1 MDTSIAQATEEL
13 LEVWP
18 GLTHAERLRRFPE
31 LHTGEKADLYFSMAR
46 VILLQP
52 H

>member
-13 LEVWP
+13 RGVWS
-18 GLTHAERLRRFPE
+18 GLTQAERLQRFRE